1 MPLHPNRRQICSAL
15 VAAASG
21 RSWADSGVTGPLRVL
36 AWPGYADPDIV
47 RSFEQRYRITV
58 DVTSIDSDL
67 DLWQKLNTRDVTP
80 FDVFAVNTAE
90 LQRYIR
96 KGLVAGIP
104 TASLPNL
111 ARQQPRFRNLA
122 SIPGIVHDGLTYAIP
137 YTYSEMGLIY
147 DRRQIDP
154 APDSLNALWDMRYR
168 GRVIGYNGGT
178 HSFSLAALSLGL
190 PSPFQLSN
198 RDWPRVVDR
207 LIALRRNVTGFY
219 TRPDES
225 VSLFKKR
232 QAALMFANF
241 GKQQLQLCQA
251 AGLDVGYVLP
261 REGALA
267 WLDCWAI
274 TRNAR
279 NAPLAARWINH
290 MLEPAPSEV
299 LVSRQGL
306 NNTTTLAPEDTSS
319 AALRWLEPVE
329 SEEHRNQLWSRIISG
344 DRASKVL
351 AS

>member
-1 MPLHPNRRQICSAL
+1 MPLHPNRRQFCGAL
-15 VAAASG
+15 MATPSGWARASVAE
-21 RSWADSGVTGPLRVL
+21 PLRVL

-47 RSFEQRYRITV
+47 RSFEQRHQVAV
-58 DVTSIDSDL
+58 DVTFIDSDL
-67 DLWQKLNTRDVTP
+67 DLWQKLTTGEPAP

-96 KGLVAGIP
+96 KGLVAGVP
-104 TASLPNL
+104 TAHIPNL

-122 SIPGIVHDGLTYAIP
+122 SIPGLVHDGVAYAIP

-147 DRRQIDP
+147 DRRQVNP
-154 APDSLNALWDMRYR
+154 PPGSLNALWDTRYG

-178 HSFSLAALSLGL
+178 HSFSLAALSLKL
-190 PSPFQLSN
+190 PSPFHLSDK
-198 RDWPRVVDR
+198 DWPRMVDR

-225 VSLFKKR
+225 VALFKQR

-241 GKQQLQLCQA
+241 GKQQLQLCTA

-261 REGALA
+261 REGTLA

-274 TRNAR
+274 TRGAR
-279 NAPLAARWINH
+279 NALLAARWIDH
-290 MLEPAPSEV
+290 LLEPAPSEV
-299 LVSRQGL
+299 LVRRQGL
-306 NNTTTLAPEDTSS
+306 NNTTSPALGDTPGSV
-319 AALRWLEPVE
+319 LHWLEPVE
-329 SEEHRNQLWSRIISG
+329 SEERRNQLWGRIVSG